1 MEEGRGEAGGKG
13 VVGGGGG
20 GGRLRSLS
28 VVVAET
34 LKITAVSAAVVVYYR
49 IKLS

>member
-1 MEEGRGEAGGKG
+1 MEEGLGKLW
-13 VVGGGGG
+13 VREWCGGGGG

-49 IKLS
+49 IKLN